1 MDAVS
6 VTTLLADLTGDA
18 HDDVPLDRGAL
29 LIAAAFDPAVD
40 VEAELALLDALAHGA
55 SNRISGDLDA
65 LHSINE
71 LNEYLF
77 DHVGFTGNESDYYDP
92 LNSFLPQV
100 LRRRLGIPISLS
112 LIYKEVGRRLGIPLL
127 AIGMPGHFIVRHR
140 DEPSLFIDPFY
151 RGVLLSEAECAE
163 RVRKISP
170 SVRWD
175 RAFLSPISNR
185 AFLARMLRNL
195 SAIWVNRGETD
206 EAVVALSLL
215 IAVQPEELGHLRD
228 RGMLRYNRGEHAP
241 ALEDL
246 ARYLES
252 AIGAPDAWY
261 VRRIVEKI
269 RAEE

>member
-55 SNRISGDLDA
+55 SNRISNDLDA
-65 LHSINE
+65 LQSINE

-151 RGVLLSEAECAE
+151 RGVLLSEAECTE

-195 SAIWVNRGETD
+195 SAIWVNRGETN

-228 RGMLRYNRGEHAP
+228 RGMLHYNRGEHAL

-246 ARYLES
+246 ARYMES
-252 AIGAPDAWY
+252 AMGAPDAWY